1 MALSNAEW
9 ALIGLLSLAN
19 VVVLTVGLVLSIV
32 AARGFSD
39 APFGRMLR
47 PLPVMFLA
55 FLLVNAPWTTEL
67 SGWPGYVP
75 AYSLAYTVAFTVAV
89 GAAVWAALQA
99 LFLLTERRQL

>member
-1 MALSNAEW
+1 MALSTAEW

-67 SGWPGYVP
+67 TGWPGYVP
-75 AYSLAYTVAFTVAV
+75 AYSLAYAVVFTAAV
-89 GAAVWAALQA
+89 LAAVWAALQA
-99 LFLLTERRQL
+99 VFLLTERREL